1 MFRLVSYE
9 EDSELTKYLSSIASN
24 TIYEE
29 LCEWVRSPKDL
40 MEVYSLYFC
49 VMPAG
54 IRNADFFEGIAGH
67 LQLDESGKEADA
79 RFSGWFSEWS
89 ADEDLSE
96 DDLAGI
102 RFLWM
107 KIERMKEKMLDQ
119 NTYFTFDL
127 FEEYLFALLIEEG
140 TIPDGN
146 DDDDSEGDHFSEV
159 MTLEDASWEDFFEE
173 EDPLEGDTFDG
184 DGFDDDLSEED
195 DFNEESDFKK
205 FGEAFRDYLD
215 GIVSSLR
222 DVAEK
227 ENAILKTKS
236 ELTAKYG
243 FDEDEADWTA
253 TAVHCVGCM
262 GLGIAED
269 EGYESL
275 FFWDDDFSILFA
287 NSDTFIEAV
296 HLITGGI
303 GAAMGYGYEN
313 VAEIFTDAG
322 YKLPIWL
329 IGTHTAFDLREEDI
343 KERMRRMPT
352 PLPDVGF
359 KEPYSMEDEDLPFS

>member
-1 MFRLVSYE
+1 MRKEFIMFRLVSFE
-9 EDSELTKYLSSIASN
+9 EGSELNKYLSSIASD
-24 TIYEE
+24 TIYEA
-29 LCEWVRSPKDL
+29 LCDWVQSPEDL

-54 IRNADFFEGIAGH
+54 IRDVDYFEGIAGH
-67 LQLDESGKEADA
+67 LQLDERGREADA

-107 KIERMKEKMLDQ
+107 KIERMKEKMLDR
-119 NTYFTFDL
+119 NTYYTFDL

-140 TIPDGN
+140 TIPDEN
-146 DDDDSEGDHFSEV
+146 DEDDFEDDPF
-159 MTLEDASWEDFFEE
+159 EDASWEDFFEE
-173 EDPLEGDTFDG
+173 DDEDDFDE
-184 DGFDDDLSEED
+184 DDLDEED
-195 DFNEESDFKK
+195 DPDEEADLKK
-205 FGEAFRDYLD
+205 IGEAFRDYLD
-215 GIVSSLR
+215 GIVSSLK

-227 ENAILKTKS
+227 ENAILKTKG
-236 ELTAKYG
+236 ELIVKFG

-262 GLGIAED
+262 GMDLAENN
-269 EGYESL
+269 GFESM
-275 FFWDDDFSILFA
+275 FFWDDDYSVFFA
-287 NSDTFIEAV
+287 NSDTFIESV

-313 VAEIFTDAG
+313 VAAIFTDAG

-329 IGTHTAFDLREEDI
+329 VGTQTAFDLREEDI
-343 KERMRRMPT
+343 KERMRHMPT
-352 PLPDVGF
+352 IPLPDVEF
-359 KEPYSMEDEDLPFS
+359 KNPYNNDNNDDDELPFS

>member
-1 MFRLVSYE
+1 MFRLVSQE
-9 EDSELTKYLSSIASN
+9 EDSELTRYLSSIASN

-29 LCEWVRSPKDL
+29 LCGWVRSPKDL
-40 MEVYSLYFC
+40 IEVYSLYFC

-54 IRNADFFEGIAGH
+54 IRDMDFFEGMAEH
-67 LQLDESGKEADA
+67 LQLDDSGREADA
-79 RFSGWFSEWS
+79 RFSSWFSEWS

-140 TIPDGN
+140 TIPDEN
-146 DDDDSEGDHFSEV
+146 DDDDSEDDHFSDV
-159 MTLEDASWEDFFEE
+159 MTLEDASWEAFFEE
-173 EDPLEGDTFDG
+173 EDLLEGDAFDG
-184 DGFDDDLSEED
+184 DGFDEDLSEED
-195 DFNEESDFKK
+195 DSDEEADFKK
-205 FGEAFRDYLD
+205 IGEAFMDYLD
-215 GIVSSLR
+215 GIVSSLK

-227 ENAILKTKS
+227 ENAILKTKG
-236 ELTAKYG
+236 ELIVKYG

-253 TAVHCVGCM
+253 TVVHCVGCM
-262 GLGIAED
+262 GLDFADD
-269 EGYESL
+269 EGFESM
-275 FFWDDDFSILFA
+275 FFWDDDYSVFFA
-287 NSDTFIEAV
+287 DSDTFIESV

-329 IGTHTAFDLREEDI
+329 VGTQTAFDLREEDI
-343 KERMRRMPT
+343 KERMRHMSP

-359 KEPYSMEDEDLPFS
+359 KEPYTIEDDELPFS